1 MNYSAPSLERFAHCA
16 LSAYGCDAGEAKIVS
31 EHLVAANLAGH
42 DSHGIGMLPMY
53 GAQIRDGNLIP
64 NQKPEFL
71 PRNGAITVV
80 DAKMGFGHRIT
91 PIGAGSRNGNHR
103 RAEGRN
109 SCAAQCRAH
118 MQDWNLFG
126 ILFEA
131 RLCFHTHGQ
140 CGRS

>member
-64 NQKPEFL
+64 RDHLDFNAQ
-71 PRNGAITVV
+71 
-80 DAKMGFGHRIT
+80 
-91 PIGAGSRNGNHR
+91 GAGVGDH
-103 RAEGRN
+103 
-109 SCAAQCRAH
+109 
-118 MQDWNLFG
+118 LFG
-126 ILFEA
+126 VAAWRVEESEHA
-131 RLCFHTHGQ
+131 REIPVTVQ
-140 CGRS
+140 VSASDT